1 MTEFAVH
8 DLASAPAASKPLLQ
22 GCLDKYKM
30 LPNMFAVMAES
41 PQILAA
47 YQAMSQLW
55 AETALSPL
63 ERDIVLLAI
72 NHENA
77 CRYCMASQSTVSA
90 GAGMPKEILDALRR
104 GMPLADAKLET
115 LRAFAVAVVR
125 QRGWVDDT
133 AIAAFLAAGYS
144 KRTVLEVVLAAAFK
158 TLSNYTDHLT
168 HAPVDKVFAR
178 YAWQREETPHAAG

>member
-1 MTEFAVH
+1 MTAFAVH
-8 DLASAPAASKPLLQ
+8 DIQSAPEASRPLMQ
-22 GCLDKYKM
+22 ACIDKYRM

-47 YQAMSQLW
+47 YQAMSELW
-55 AETALSPL
+55 AQTSLTPL

-77 CRYCMASQSTVSA
+77 CRYCMASQSAVSA
-90 GAGMPKEILDALRR
+90 LGGMPEQTLAALRR
-104 GMPLADAKLET
+104 GAPLEDARQQT

-125 QRGWVDDT
+125 RRGWVDD
-133 AIAAFLAAGYS
+133 AEVEALLAAGYTH
-144 KRTVLEVVLAAAFK
+144 RTVLEVVLAAAFK
-158 TLSNYTDHLT
+158 TLSNYTDHVT

-178 YAWQREETPHAAG
+178 YAWQREAGAEAAG